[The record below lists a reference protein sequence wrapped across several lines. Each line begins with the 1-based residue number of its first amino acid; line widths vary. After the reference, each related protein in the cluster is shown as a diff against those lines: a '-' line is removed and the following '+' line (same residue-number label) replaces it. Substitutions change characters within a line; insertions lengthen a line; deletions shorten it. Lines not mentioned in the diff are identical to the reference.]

1 MQRLAE
7 MASSDHSI
15 RFIERILKHIRN
27 LKSAPATI
35 RVEFSINKSPNVVIW
50 DILDISLILVSM
62 TQNTDD
68 SWQAVMMAS
77 TVIPG

>member
-1 MQRLAE
+1 

-35 RVEFSINKSPNVVIW
+35 RVEFSINKSPNVVI
-50 DILDISLILVSM
+50 
-62 TQNTDD
+62 
-68 SWQAVMMAS
+68 
-77 TVIPG
+77 